1 MYQQTESQA
10 EQIRRQLKEQGRS
23 IALEDELSR
32 ASAHADAALKAAF
45 QEKLHYV
52 YPHAALEGLTVKTTV
67 SELKKASY
75 GEAAA
80 EAAELIVLP
89 RERYIPDFALEEM
102 QEMTDVSELEQ
113 TTGHARK
120 AQSGIQYGTAVHK
133 IMELL
138 SFSEKFRTENK
149 HLLADI
155 KSEQEKWITDGTVT
169 ADELAC
175 VGVHKLQAFFQ
186 SSLSQRMIA
195 ANGRNELFK
204 EQPFVL
210 RLIAVVHFVVIASVI
225 GQMKLPVHGK
235 LRKHIGCSSHC
246 ARSHFFINIIIGKA
260 YGIIAVR
267 GFSKLREI
275 VVCDFRVS
283 VASLVDIVADFMG
296 NSPAKIISV
305 KVPALLIL
313 CHGRAGRQSRY

>member
-1 MYQQTESQA
+1 M
-10 EQIRRQLKEQGRS
+10 
-23 IALEDELSR
+23 
-32 ASAHADAALKAAF
+32 
-45 QEKLHYV
+45 
-52 YPHAALEGLTVKTTV
+52 
-67 SELKKASY
+67 
-75 GEAAA
+75 
-80 EAAELIVLP
+80 LP

-113 TTGHARK
+113 TTGHAKK

-210 RLIAVVHFVVIASVI
+210 GISADQLNLGFPPTETVLIQGVIDV
-225 GQMKLPVHGK
+225 
-235 LRKHIGCSSHC
+235 
-246 ARSHFFINIIIGKA
+246 FFYENN
-260 YGIIAVR
+260 
-267 GFSKLREI
+267 EI
-275 VVCDFRVS
+275 VLADYKTDRVS
-283 VASLVDIVADFMG
+283 CKDELIQRYKNQLDYYQKALEQITG
-296 NSPAKIISV
+296 RKV
-305 KVPALLIL
+305 KE
-313 CHGRAGRQSRY
+313 RYLYSFYLQEEIYV